1 MGLPRYRPIVS
12 RLLSL
17 DSWPTL
23 DASLPLVASVP
34 ASSSLAIALRIFLAV
49 LAGAL
54 ATLAMD
60 VVMAR
65 IEKGKTPPR
74 VASGVLTE
82 TRPDEAPRRLA
93 AVVHYVAGA
102 LSGPL
107 YAWVLLLAEGLLGPG
122 LPAALAATVVF
133 YPLMVGFFVFVV
145 LPRSR
150 GVSRERRRAIGR
162 AWALEAAAYLAVL
175 VPLVVASV
183 VV

>member
-1 MGLPRYRPIVS
+1 MGLPYHLPVVFRP
-12 RLLSL
+12 LLSPGL
-17 DSWPTL
+17 SLP
-23 DASLPLVASVP
+23 LPLVASP
-34 ASSSLAIALRIFLAV
+34 SLAIALRILLGV

-65 IEKGKTPPR
+65 IEEGETPPR
-74 VASGVLTE
+74 VASGVLTDI
-82 TRPDEAPRRLA
+82 RPDDAPPRLA
-93 AVVHYVAGA
+93 SVVHYVAGA

-107 YAWVLLLAEGLLGPG
+107 FVWVLLVAEGLLGPG
-122 LPAALAATVVF
+122 LPAALAATVAF
-133 YPLMVGFFVFVV
+133 YPSMIGFFVAVV

-175 VPLVVASV
+175 VPLVVATSV